1 MADERVFAKCAWRL
15 IPFITLIFFTNFL
28 DRVNAGFAALT
39 MNKDLGFTP
48 VVFGFGAGVLFV
60 SYSLCQVPA
69 NIVLA
74 RVGATRFVFSIMV
87 LWAVFSASTA
97 FVRGPTDFYILRFLL
112 GAAESGF
119 FPGMMYY
126 LSLWFPA
133 TYRARLAAVIIVGN
147 PVAFIF
153 GGPMSTLLLD
163 MDGIAGFHGWQW
175 LFLIEGAPV
184 LLLAVA
190 VLKLLPDGPK
200 IAPFL
205 TSTEKDFIVARLA
218 REDGSKPA
226 QTGAAFRDARIFAL
240 ALVLFAILGAGYG
253 LLLWL
258 PQIVQAMGFSN
269 RQVGFITALPAGAA
283 AAAMVWWG
291 RSSDVSGERV
301 WHLTFAML
309 FGAAGFAVTAVSHS
323 NLTQLFALS
332 AAFVGVFCTLPI
344 VHNLPGTFL
353 RGNAVA
359 AGLGIF
365 NTIGQFGGFVAPYII
380 GITKE
385 QSGGYAAGMMISAAG
400 LGIGALIVLA
410 HSRALVSP
418 PNGRSG
424 DTVTIDHLLRIMRQ
438 KSDICDNGGFS

>member
-1 MADERVFAKCAWRL
+1 MADDRVFAKCAWRL
-15 IPFITLIFFTNFL
+15 IPFITLIFFINFL

-48 VVFGFGAGVLFV
+48 AIFGFGAGVLFV

-133 TYRARLAAVIIVGN
+133 AYRARLAAIIIVGN
-147 PVAFIF
+147 PLAFIF

-190 VLKLLPDGPK
+190 VLKQLPDGPK
-200 IAPFL
+200 LAPFL
-205 TSTEKDFIVARLA
+205 TSTEKDFIAARLA

-269 RQVGFITALPAGAA
+269 RDVGFITALPASAA

-301 WHLTFAML
+301 WHLTVAML
-309 FGAAGFAVTAVSHS
+309 FSGAGFAVTAVSHS

-359 AGLGIF
+359 AGVGIF
-365 NTIGQFGGFVAPYII
+365 NTIGQFDGFVAPYII

-385 QSGGYAAGMMISAAG
+385 QSGSYAAGMMISAAG
-400 LGIGALIVLA
+400 LGFGALIVLA
-410 HSRALVSP
+410 HSRALAP
-418 PNGRSG
+418 RR
-424 DTVTIDHLLRIMRQ
+424 TAEAVTP
-438 KSDICDNGGFS
+438 

>member
-1 MADERVFAKCAWRL
+1 MANDPIFAKCAWRL
-15 IPFITLIFFTNFL
+15 IPFITVIFFTNFL

-48 VVFGFGAGVLFV
+48 AVFGFGAGVLFLG
-60 SYSLCQVPA
+60 YALFQVPA

-74 RVGATRFVFSIMV
+74 RVGAKRFVFSIMA

-97 FVRGPTDFYILRFLL
+97 FIRGPTEFYILRFLL

-133 TYRARLAAVIIVGN
+133 AYRARLAATIIIGV
-147 PVAFIF
+147 PAAFVF
-153 GGPMSTLLLD
+153 GGPVSTLLLD
-163 MDGIAGFHGWQW
+163 MDGIAGLHGWQW
-175 LFLIEGAPV
+175 MFVIEGAPV

-200 IAPFL
+200 HAPFL
-205 TSTEKDFIVARLA
+205 TSNEKDFIAARLA
-218 REDGSKPA
+218 LEDGSKPA
-226 QTGAAFRDARIFAL
+226 RTGAAFRDARIYAL
-240 ALVLFAILGAGYG
+240 ALVLFAILGALYG

-269 RQVGFITALPAGAA
+269 REVGFIVALPAGAT

-309 FGAAGFAVTAVSHS
+309 FGAAGFAMTAVSHS
-323 NLTQLFALS
+323 NLIQLLAIS
-332 AAFVGVFCTLPI
+332 AAFVGVLSSTPI
-344 VHNLPGTFL
+344 IQNLPGTFL

-359 AGLGIF
+359 AGIGIF

-385 QSGGYAAGMMISAAG
+385 QSGSYAAGIMIIAAG
-400 LGIGALIVLA
+400 LVIGALIVVALSHMLA
-410 HSRALVSP
+410 PKFIAPLSTGAELP
-418 PNGRSG
+418 
-424 DTVTIDHLLRIMRQ
+424 TVPHGEAE
-438 KSDICDNGGFS
+438 K

>member
-1 MADERVFAKCAWRL
+1 MADDRVFAKCAWRL
-15 IPFITLIFFTNFL
+15 IPFIMVILFANLL

-48 VVFGFGAGVLFV
+48 AVFGFGAGLLFL
-60 SYSLCQVPA
+60 SYALFQLPA

-74 RVGATRFVFSIMV
+74 RVGAKRFVFSIMV
-87 LWAVFSASTA
+87 LWAVFSTSAA
-97 FVRGPTDFYILRFLL
+97 FIQGPTEFYIQRFLL

-133 TYRARLAAVIIVGN
+133 AYRARFAAMIMIGT
-147 PVAFIF
+147 PAAFVF

-175 LFLIEGAPV
+175 LFVIEGAPV
-184 LLLAVA
+184 LLLAAA
-190 VLKLLPDGPK
+190 VLKLLPDGPNR
-200 IAPFL
+200 APFL
-205 TSTEKDFIVARLA
+205 TSHEKDFIAARLA
-218 REDGSKPA
+218 LEDGPKPTE
-226 QTGAAFRDARIFAL
+226 TGAALRDARIFAL
-240 ALVLFAILGAGYG
+240 APVLFVILGAIYG

-258 PQIVQAMGFSN
+258 PQIVQAMGFPN
-269 RQVGFITALPAGAA
+269 RAVGFIVALPAGGAA
-283 AAAMVWWG
+283 AGMVWWG

-301 WHLTFAML
+301 WHLALAML
-309 FGAAGFAVTAVSHS
+309 FSAAGFAIAAVSLS
-323 NLTQLFALS
+323 NLTELLALS
-332 AAFVGVFCTLPI
+332 AAFIGLFCCLPI
-344 VHNLPGTFL
+344 VHNIPGMFL

-385 QSGGYAAGMMISAAG
+385 SSGSYAAGMMIIAAA
-400 LGIGALIVLA
+400 LGIGSLIVVA
-410 HSRALVSP
+410 HSQALSP
-418 PNGRSG
+418 RRNGRSG
-424 DTVTIDHLLRIMRQ
+424 DTVTTASAR
-438 KSDICDNGGFS
+438 G